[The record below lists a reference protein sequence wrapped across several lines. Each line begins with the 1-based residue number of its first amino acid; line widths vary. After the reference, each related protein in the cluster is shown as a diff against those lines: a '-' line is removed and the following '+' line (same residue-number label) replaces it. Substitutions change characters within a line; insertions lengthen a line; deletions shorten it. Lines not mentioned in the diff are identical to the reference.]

1 MSAKEAEPT
10 HDSEDVDELEFDIE
24 EVSTSE
30 AQCSF

>member
-1 MSAKEAEPT
+1 MSAKEAESAHEP
-10 HDSEDVDELEFDIE
+10 EEIEELEFDIE

>member
-1 MSAKEAEPT
+1 MSANESNAETKEAK
-10 HDSEDVDELEFDIE
+10 ELEFDIE